1 MTACRQRSRLRRY
14 CSHVADLSI
23 RKVLEQVHS
32 GQLRIPTF
40 QRGFVWDA
48 DRVAYLMDSIYKG
61 FPFGTLILWRT
72 KEQLH
77 SEHNLGPFTLPER
90 EAEFPVDYVLDGQQ
104 RLTSIFGVFQ
114 SEIQANQ
121 GQDTSWT
128 EVYYDFDAA
137 TDLQESQFYS
147 LLDDQVDPGRHFPI
161 GTFFDVTAYR
171 AATAKLTPRRLE
183 EIDRLQAV
191 FKEAV
196 VPVQMIETDDR
207 AKVAIVFERVNRMG
221 VELDIFQLLA
231 AWTWSEEFDLQE
243 KFAELAEEL
252 EPFGFAAVGEDSN
265 LLLRCCSA
273 IIGGDATSS
282 GLLSLNGAEVRDRF
296 DEITNGIKGAVD
308 FLRSDLHVESLQ
320 NLPYPTLI
328 VPLAVYF
335 AAPNSTSVS
344 LTGIQRAELVR
355 WFWRSCFSRRFSAGV
370 LRNLNRD
377 VSEVLKLRATGE
389 LNLAA
394 IPWSVD
400 RELFIESRFTVSSV
414 TTKTFILM
422 LANGLPLSFVSGSRV
437 SLGKVLRHYNRKEFH
452 HLYPQKF
459 LKNQG
464 RTTDDINR
472 LANFAIISAAD
483 NKALG
488 GVQPSRYKS
497 KMPDSKM
504 DTILSSAYIDSA
516 ALFAD
521 DYDAFLKSRADKL
534 AALAS
539 DLAR

>member
-1 MTACRQRSRLRRY
+1 M
-14 CSHVADLSI
+14 ADLSI
-23 RKVLEQVHS
+23 RKVLEQVQS
-32 GQLRIPTF
+32 GQLRIPAF

-48 DRVAYLMDSIYKG
+48 DRVAYLMDSIHKG
-61 FPFGTLILWRT
+61 YPFGALILWRT

-77 SEHNLGPFTLPER
+77 SERDLGPFTLPDR

-114 SEIQANQ
+114 SEIEANE
-121 GQDTSWT
+121 GHDTSWT
-128 EVYYDFDAA
+128 RVYYDFDAEK
-137 TDLQESQFYS
+137 DLQESQFYA
-147 LLDDQVDPGRHFPI
+147 LLDDQVEDGRHFPI

-171 AATAKLTPRRLE
+171 AATESLPQERLE
-183 EIDRLQAV
+183 EIDRVQAV
-191 FKEAV
+191 FKEAAI
-196 VPVQMIETDDR
+196 PVQMIETDDR

-243 KFAELAEEL
+243 KFADLAEEL
-252 EPFGFAAVGEDSN
+252 KPFGFAAVGEDSN

-273 IIGGDATSS
+273 VIGGDATSS

-308 FLRSDLHVESLQ
+308 FLRANLNVEMLD

-335 AAPNSTSVS
+335 AAADSTSVPLS
-344 LTGIQRAELVR
+344 SEQKGELVR

-377 VSEVLKLRATGE
+377 VAEVVKLRTSGT
-389 LNLAA
+389 LGLADM
-394 IPWSVD
+394 PWSAD
-400 RELFIESRFTVSSV
+400 RDLFIESRFTVSSV

-422 LANGLPLSFVSGSRV
+422 LASGRPKSFVSGSRV
-437 SLGKVLRHYNRKEFH
+437 SLGEVLRHYNRKEFH
-452 HLYPQKF
+452 HLFPQRF

-464 RTTDDINR
+464 RAADDINR
-472 LANFAIISAAD
+472 LANFAIISAVD
-483 NKALG
+483 NKTLG
-488 GVQPSRYKS
+488 GLAPSRYKS
-497 KMPDSKM
+497 KMPGTKIDA
-504 DTILSSAYIDSA
+504 ILTSAFLDGG

-521 DYDAFLKSRADKL
+521 DYEAFLTSRGDLL
-534 AALAS
+534 AAQAVH
-539 DLAR
+539 LAR